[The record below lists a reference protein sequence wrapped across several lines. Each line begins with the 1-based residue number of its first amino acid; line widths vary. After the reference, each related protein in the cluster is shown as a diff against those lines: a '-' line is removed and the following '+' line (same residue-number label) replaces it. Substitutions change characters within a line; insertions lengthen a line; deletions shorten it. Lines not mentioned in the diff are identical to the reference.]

1 LGGQEEQAAAAWRT
15 RKSSECRGQVQEKE
29 EDGKAKSRTS
39 ARCAVLKGADATPHL
54 WRRARRVSGT
64 FAHTHTCPGETTTHS
79 RDASVSAE
87 YGAA

>member
-54 WRRARRVSGT
+54 
-64 FAHTHTCPGETTTHS
+64 
-79 RDASVSAE
+79 
-87 YGAA
+87 